1 MASRRSNA
9 NTIKRTPRVRLS
21 GVWLG
26 LIALLLHVL
35 VPMAQA
41 VAAPPADLTFPAA
54 CVAHGPEAAP
64 AESADRS
71 APQPFSDCS
80 RCRVRCAAVPVV
92 TAESGIVPPP
102 SRHAEGLAVPVA
114 SGRAEHAHSDVTYP
128 RGPPSV

>member
-1 MASRRSNA
+1 MASRRSSA

-41 VAAPPADLTFPAA
+41 VAAPPDDLTFPAA

-71 APQPFSDCS
+71 APFSDCS
-80 RCRVRCAAVPVV
+80 LCLVHCAAAPAV
-92 TAESGIVPPP
+92 TAESGIVPQP

-114 SGRAEHAHSDVTYP
+114 SGRAERAHSDVTYP
-128 RGPPSV
+128 RGPPSA